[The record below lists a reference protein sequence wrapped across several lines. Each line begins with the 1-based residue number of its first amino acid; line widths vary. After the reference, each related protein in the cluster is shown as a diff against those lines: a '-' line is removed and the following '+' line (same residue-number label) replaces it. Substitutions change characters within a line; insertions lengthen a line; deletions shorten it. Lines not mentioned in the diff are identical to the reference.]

1 MHGCICECRP
11 TLTQL
16 KDLQGHGEPGLLG
29 PHQRPV
35 AGAEVLTGRQQQQHG
50 QLVSELHQL
59 TGVHTVLISLS
70 QIQNMTKCYDALLEA
85 LCSIELHHV
94 LSFRNNNSTKG
105 DVLGDLN
112 QFYPV
117 EGDVELCQEMRD
129 CKPQRPDELHQAAAL
144 HQALVLA
151 TQQVLNTAIGCGVN
165 MTLKP
170 RPLLPVTTT
179 TQLTQ
184 HCNKE
189 VETAKVQKPSV

>member
-1 MHGCICECRP
+1 MHGCMCECRP

-16 KDLQGHGEPGLLG
+16 KDLQGHGEPRLLG

-59 TGVHTVLISLS
+59 TGVHTILISLS
-70 QIQNMTKCYDALLEA
+70 QIKYMTKCYDDLLDA
-85 LCSIELHHV
+85 LCSAELHHV
-94 LSFRNNNSTKG
+94 LSSLNNNSTKG
-105 DVLGDLN
+105 DHLGDLN

-117 EGDVELCQEMRD
+117 EGDVELCQEVCDRN
-129 CKPQRPDELHQAAAL
+129 PQRPDELRQAAAL

-170 RPLLPVTTT
+170 RPLLSVTTT
-179 TQLTQ
+179 TQLTK
-184 HCNKE
+184 HCDQE
-189 VETAKVQKPSV
+189 VKTAKVQKPSV